1 MSRTRSN
8 YLTDQELK
16 KFAPVKFFF
25 MFQMSVRKDLLY
37 RSFISTLRFFLK
49 RWKSSVEPLFHHILK
64 EVTI

>member
-8 YLTDQELK
+8 YLTDQGLK

-25 MFQMSVRKDLLY
+25 MFQMSVRKDLL
-37 RSFISTLRFFLK
+37 FISTLRFFLK